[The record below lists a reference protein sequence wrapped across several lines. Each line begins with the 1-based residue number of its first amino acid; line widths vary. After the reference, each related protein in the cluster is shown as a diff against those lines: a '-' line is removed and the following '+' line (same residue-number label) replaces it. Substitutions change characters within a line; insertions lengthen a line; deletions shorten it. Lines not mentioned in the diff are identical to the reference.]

1 MLRLQLASKDTSI
14 SQLQVALF
22 AGREERTDLH
32 HKLQK
37 LEGAARAFEGS
48 AAPSRRA
55 SFGHKTLN
63 LEEEFQLA
71 AARRLDTSFDAFTG
85 CANAFETERAFDGL
99 ETERA
104 FEGENESRAQETA
117 SASAPGS
124 RNLEA
129 ERNSRTAF
137 VPISANPRPQYQVTP
152 QQPHTKQPQ
161 PERSAGLNHRAST
174 PSPEK
179 LPPAG
184 VSTPVGRNRAQ
195 QLAGSDMR
203 RSLTMDPAH
212 DQGTVKQNERI
223 PSTNGRR
230 GTFAYSFGSLC
241 RRLFKRRM

>member
-37 LEGAARAFEGS
+37 LEGAARALEGS

-63 LEEEFQLA
+63 LEEEFQPA
-71 AARRLDTSFDAFTG
+71 PARRLDESFDAFTDG
-85 CANAFETERAFDGL
+85 ANAFESERAFDGL

-117 SASAPGS
+117 SVPGS
-124 RNLEA
+124 RDLEA
-129 ERNSRTAF
+129 ERHSRTAF
-137 VPISANPRPQYQVTP
+137 VPISTNPR
-152 QQPHTKQPQ
+152 QQQHLIPRQSHTKQ

-212 DQGTVKQNERI
+212 DPGTVPQNERI

-230 GTFAYSFGSLC
+230 GAFCLLIVWEPLSKF
-241 RRLFKRRM
+241 